1 MNIPPPD
8 QEAIAKEWA
17 KRHPGFIREDSDLLK
32 NKAVKIMKPIA
43 MTKRYICA
51 YCKKEFAYKVAY
63 QKHLT
68 RCTVQLNNDTI
79 KPLVKDNATKV
90 QPSEFIDGRPIDG
103 KAIDDMAAKMSVP
116 LEDPNAYAPSTAYDY
131 TQTFGTPAKI
141 TAPAVSRKVDAVY
154 YLLVAI
160 LSTILLC
167 GLISAAL
174 GIKLLAG
181 L

>member
-1 MNIPPPD
+1 
-8 QEAIAKEWA
+8 
-17 KRHPGFIREDSDLLK
+17 
-32 NKAVKIMKPIA
+32 MKPIA
-43 MTKRYICA
+43 MTKRYVCA
-51 YCKKEFAYKVAY
+51 YCKKEFAYKGAY

-68 RCTVQLNNDTI
+68 RCTVQLNNNTI

-90 QPSEFIDGRPIDG
+90 QPPEARPKPITT
-103 KAIDDMAAKMSVP
+103 APAPEAF
-116 LEDPNAYAPSTAYDY
+116 NAY

-167 GLISAAL
+167 GLIAAAL
-174 GIKLLAG
+174 GIKLLTN
-181 L
+181 